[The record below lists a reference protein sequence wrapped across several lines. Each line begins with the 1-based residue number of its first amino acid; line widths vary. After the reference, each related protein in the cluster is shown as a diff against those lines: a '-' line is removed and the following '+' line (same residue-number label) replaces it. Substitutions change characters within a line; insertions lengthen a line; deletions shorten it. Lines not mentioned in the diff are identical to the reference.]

1 MQLYD
6 CKVRLLG
13 SLSNEVRK
21 RQVTAAEI
29 AVLHRVHGADAVLD
43 VKRVGEVKKRTDRS
57 ERARLTGIYRGG
69 PDASGK
75 NRLSGIAF
83 IDSILGVGAPLP
95 NEYVPPEIV
104 LPEAFNV
111 DPEDGEE
118 IVLDG
123 AEVPTEEAQST
134 DPVPVVPVEPI
145 RRTRVAKPVD
155 ALTE

>member
-13 SLSNEVRK
+13 SLNNEVRK

-29 AVLHRVHGADAVLD
+29 AVLQRVHGSDAVAD
-43 VKRVGEVKKRTDRS
+43 IKRVGEVKKRTDRS
-57 ERARLTGIYRGG
+57 ERARLTGVYRGG

-75 NRLSGIAF
+75 NRLSGQAF
-83 IDSILGVGAPLP
+83 LDSILGVGAPLP
-95 NEYVPPEIV
+95 NEYTPPEIV
-104 LPEAFNV
+104 LPEAFDV
-111 DPEDGEE
+111 DPEDREE
-118 IVLDG
+118 VVLDG
-123 AEVPTEEAQST
+123 ASAPTEEVQST
-134 DPVPVVPVEPI
+134 DPAPIVPAEPI

>member
-13 SLSNEVRK
+13 SLNNEVRK

-29 AVLHRVHGADAVLD
+29 AVLQRVHGSDAVAD
-43 VKRVGEVKKRTDRS
+43 IKRVGEVKKRTDRS
-57 ERARLTGIYRGG
+57 ERARLTGVYRGG

-75 NRLSGIAF
+75 NRLSGQAF
-83 IDSILGVGAPLP
+83 LDSILGVGAPLP

-104 LPEAFNV
+104 LPEAFDI

-118 IVLDG
+118 IVLDDAPVAA
-123 AEVPTEEAQST
+123 AEKSD
-134 DPVPVVPVEPI
+134 DPAPVVPAEPI
-145 RRTRVAKPVD
+145 RRTRVPRIAD